1 MIKKTLITLF
11 LLLILR
17 NSLFSQVA
25 TKEILRLWYDKPV
38 ISATSEKDSDAEW
51 IKALPVGNGFLGA
64 MIFGGV
70 NREIIQLNEKT
81 LWSGSPA
88 DNNNPVAAES
98 LGKIRQLLFEKKY
111 REANEMTSIT
121 QVCKGVGSGSGSG
134 SKVSY
139 GSYQTLGDLL
149 LDFGK
154 SSSYSNYKRELDL
167 NRGVVK
173 ISYHQDGIGYQ
184 REIFVSYPDRALV
197 IHFTA
202 SKKGALSF
210 KARLTRPERYVT
222 TNEKD
227 NLMMCGAL
235 MNGKGGDGMHYAARL
250 KAIATGG
257 TVVLSDSLITLT
269 GTNEVTLL
277 LTSSTNYRL
286 DYPLYN
292 GKDPKLT
299 TAEQLK
305 KTASKSYTT
314 LLKNHIDDYSAIFG
328 KVSLNLSGNEPDTIP
343 TDRRLK
349 NQAKKPDDFHLQE
362 IYFQYGR
369 YLLIS
374 SSREGSLPANLQ
386 GIWSNKIQTPW
397 NGDYHTNIN
406 LQMNYWPA
414 DITNLGECFG
424 PLTDLIQSLVKP
436 GEVTAAVQYNAA
448 GWCSETITNV
458 WGYTAPGE
466 GTRWGMYV
474 AGGGWLCHHLW
485 DHYMFTLDRKYLE
498 RVYPVMLKAAQ
509 FYLDWLVKD
518 PGTGKL
524 VSGPSTSPENA
535 FVAPDGSA
543 GSVCMGPS
551 HDQEILHE
559 LFTNVLEASNI
570 LKDNNSLLA
579 KISGALNDLAT
590 PQIGSDGRLMEWSE
604 EFKET
609 EPTHRHVSHLY
620 MLYPGNQ
627 IDPLKTPDLANAARK
642 SLDVRTDV
650 GTGWSLAWKVNFWA
664 RLKDGDRAYQLLKN
678 LLKPTETSSL
688 NMSNGG
694 GTYPNLFCAHPPF
707 QIDGNFGGTAGIAEM
722 LLQSQNG
729 CIELLPALP
738 KAWKDG
744 EVKGLLARGG
754 FVVDI
759 KWENNIPQKVVIRSN
774 VKNKCIV
781 RSACA
786 LKVIGL
792 KEISKEQNGSY
803 VLEFDAEQGK
813 DYELNIF
820 LLNNLK

>member
-1 MIKKTLITLF
+1 MNTKTLIIIF
-11 LLLILR
+11 LLLISR
-17 NSLFSQVA
+17 NSLFSQA
-25 TKEILRLWYDKPV
+25 ANKEILRLWYDKPA
-38 ISATSEKDSDAEW
+38 ISAISEKASDAEW
-51 IKALPVGNGFLGA
+51 LKALPVGNGFLGA

-70 NREIIQLNEKT
+70 NHEIIQLNEKT

-88 DNNNPVAAES
+88 DNNNPAAAES
-98 LGKIRQLLFEKKY
+98 LGKIRQLLFDRKY
-111 REANEMTSIT
+111 REASAMTSIT
-121 QVCKGVGSGSGSG
+121 QVCKGVGSGNGSG
-134 SKVSY
+134 SRVSY
-139 GSYQTLGDLL
+139 GSYQTLGELL

-154 SSSYSNYKRELDL
+154 NSLYSNYKRELDL
-167 NRGVVK
+167 NRGIVK
-173 ISYHQDGIGYQ
+173 ISYDQDGIRYQ

-210 KARLTRPERYVT
+210 KARLTRSERFVT

-227 NLMMCGAL
+227 NLMMSGAL
-235 MNGKGGDGMHYAARL
+235 MNGKGGDGMQYAARL
-250 KAIATGG
+250 KAVALGG

-277 LTSSTNYRL
+277 LTASTNYKL
-286 DYPLYN
+286 DYPLYI
-292 GKDPKLT
+292 GSDPKLT
-299 TAEQLK
+299 TTEQLK
-305 KTASKSYTT
+305 KAASKSYIT
-314 LLKNHIDDYSAIFG
+314 LFNNHIDDYSTIFG
-328 KVSLNLSGNEPDTIP
+328 KVSLNLSGNEIDTIP

-349 NQAKKPDDFHLQE
+349 NQAKNPDDFHLQE

-374 SSREGSLPANLQ
+374 SSREGTLPANLQ
-386 GIWSNKIQTPW
+386 GIWSDKIQTPW

-414 DITNLGECFG
+414 DVANMGECFG
-424 PLTDLIQSLVKP
+424 PMIDLIQSLVKP
-436 GEVTAAVQYNAA
+436 GEVTAAVQYNAS

-466 GTRWGMYV
+466 GMGWGMYV
-474 AGGGWLCHHLW
+474 AGGGWLCRHLW

-518 PGTGKL
+518 PVTGKL

-535 FVAPDGSA
+535 FVAPDGST

-551 HDQEILHE
+551 HDQEVLHE
-559 LFTNVLEASNI
+559 LFTNVLEASKI
-570 LKDNNSLLA
+570 LNDNNSLLVKVA
-579 KISGALNDLAT
+579 SALTDLAT
-590 PQIGSDGRLMEWSE
+590 PQISPDGRIMEWSK

-609 EPTHRHVSHLY
+609 EITHRHVSHLY

-627 IDPLKTPDLANAARK
+627 IDPVTNPELAKAARK
-642 SLDVRTDV
+642 SLEVRTDV

-678 LLKPTETSSL
+678 LLRPVESTSL

-694 GTYPNLFCAHPPF
+694 GSYPNLFCAHPPF

-738 KAWKDG
+738 IAWKDG
-744 EVKGLLARGG
+744 EVKGLVARGG

-759 KWENNIPQKVVIRSN
+759 KWENSTPQKVVIRSN
-774 VKNKCIV
+774 LKNKCIV
-781 RSACA
+781 RSAFA
-786 LKVIGL
+786 LKVDGQPDIP
-792 KEISKEQNGSY
+792 KEQNGTF
-803 VLEFDAEQGK
+803 VLEFNAEQGK
-813 DYELNIF
+813 VYELLPF
-820 LLNNLK
+820 

>member
-1 MIKKTLITLF
+1 MIKKNLITLF
-11 LLLILR
+11 LLFFISI
-17 NSLFSQVA
+17 SLFSQVA
-25 TKEILRLWYDKPV
+25 MQETLRLWYDKPA
-38 ISATSEKDSDAEW
+38 ISPTSEKASDAEW

-70 NREIIQLNEKT
+70 NHEIIQLNEKT
-81 LWSGSPA
+81 LWSGSPD
-88 DNNNPVAAES
+88 DNNNPIAAES
-98 LGKIRQLLFEKKY
+98 LVKIRQLLFDKKY
-111 REANEMTSIT
+111 REASAMTRIT
-121 QVCKGVGSGSGSG
+121 QVCKGVGSGNGSG

-149 LDFGK
+149 LDFDK
-154 SSSYSNYKRELDL
+154 NSLCINYKRELDL

-173 ISYHQDGIGYQ
+173 ISYVQDGIGYQ

-210 KARLTRPERYVT
+210 KARLTRPERFTT

-227 NLMMCGAL
+227 NLMMSGTL
-235 MNGKGGDGMHYAARL
+235 TNGKGGDGMQYAARL
-250 KAIATGG
+250 KAIASGG
-257 TVVLSDSLITLT
+257 TVVISDSLITLT
-269 GTNEVTLL
+269 GASEVTLL
-277 LTSSTNYRL
+277 LTASTNFKL
-286 DYPLYN
+286 DYPLYIGN
-292 GKDPKLT
+292 DPKLT
-299 TAEQLK
+299 TSEQLK
-305 KTASKSYTT
+305 KAASESYTT
-314 LLKNHIDDYSAIFG
+314 LLKNHTNDYSAIFG
-328 KVSLNLSGNEPDTIP
+328 KVSLNLSGTETDTIP

-349 NQAKKPDDFHLQE
+349 NQAKNPDDLHLQE

-414 DITNLGECFG
+414 DVANMGECFG
-424 PLTDLIQSLVKP
+424 PMTDLIQSLVKP
-436 GEVTAAVQYNAA
+436 GEVTAAVQYNAS
-448 GWCSETITNV
+448 GWCSEVITNV

-466 GTRWGMYV
+466 GTNWGMYV
-474 AGGGWLCHHLW
+474 AGGGWLCRHLW
-485 DHYMFTLDRKYLE
+485 DHYSFTMDKDYLKK
-498 RVYPVMLKAAQ
+498 VYPTMLKAAQ
-509 FYLDWLVKD
+509 FYLDWLVVN
-518 PGTGKL
+518 PENGKL

-535 FVAPDGSA
+535 FVAPDGST

-551 HDQEILHE
+551 HDQEVLHE
-559 LFTNVLEASNI
+559 LFTNVLEASEI
-570 LKDNNSLLA
+570 IKDTSPLLG
-579 KISGALNDLAT
+579 KISSALSNLAT
-590 PQIGSDGRLMEWSE
+590 PKIGSDGRIMEWSE

-609 EPTHRHVSHLY
+609 EITHRHVSHLY

-627 IDPLKTPDLANAARK
+627 IDPITNPELAKAARK
-642 SLDVRTDV
+642 SLDVRTDI

-722 LLQSQNG
+722 LLQSQSG

-738 KAWKDG
+738 GIWKNG

-759 KWENNIPQKVVIRSN
+759 LWKNNKPQKVTVKSN
-774 VKNKCIV
+774 VKNKRII
-781 RSACA
+781 RSSIA
-786 LKVIGL
+786 LRGNGIAEK
-792 KEISKEQNGSY
+792 SKEQSGSY
-803 VLEFDAEQGK
+803 LMEFNAEPGK
-813 DYELNIF
+813 VYEL
-820 LLNNLK
+820 LPL

>member
-1 MIKKTLITLF
+1 MIKKSLITLLF
-11 LLLILR
+11 LFLGI
-17 NSLFSQVA
+17 SLFSQIA
-25 TKEILRLWYDKPV
+25 RKEILRLWYDKPA
-38 ISATSEKDSDAEW
+38 ISATTEKASDAEW

-70 NREIIQLNEKT
+70 NHEIIQLNEKT
-81 LWSGSPA
+81 LWSGSPD

-111 REANEMTSIT
+111 REASAMTRIT
-121 QVCKGVGSGSGSG
+121 QVCKGVGSGNGSG

-154 SSSYSNYKRELDL
+154 KSIYSNYKRELDL
-167 NRGVVK
+167 NRGVVR
-173 ISYHQDGIGYQ
+173 ISYDQDGTGYQ

-210 KARLTRPERYVT
+210 KARLTRPERFVA

-227 NLMMCGAL
+227 NLMMCGTL
-235 MNGKGGDGMHYAARL
+235 MNGKGGDGMQYAARL
-250 KAIATGG
+250 KAIALGG

-277 LTSSTNYRL
+277 ITASTNYKL
-286 DYPLYN
+286 DYPSYI
-292 GKDPKLT
+292 GSDPKLT

-305 KTASKSYTT
+305 KTASKSYST
-314 LLKNHIDDYSAIFG
+314 LLKDHIDDYSAIFG
-328 KVSLNLSGNEPDTIP
+328 KVSLNLSGNETDTIP

-349 NQAKKPDDFHLQE
+349 NQAKNPDDFHLQE

-414 DITNLGECFG
+414 DVANMGECFG
-424 PLTDLIQSLVKP
+424 PMTDLIQSLVKP
-436 GEVTAAVQYNAA
+436 GEVTAAVQYNAS
-448 GWCSETITNV
+448 GWCSEVITNV
-458 WGYTAPGE
+458 WGFTAPGE
-466 GTRWGMYV
+466 GTNWGMYV
-474 AGGGWLCHHLW
+474 AGGGWLCRHLW
-485 DHYMFTLDRKYLE
+485 DHYAFTMDKDYLKK
-498 RVYPVMLKAAQ
+498 VYPTMLKAAQ
-509 FYLDWLVKD
+509 FYLDWLVIN
-518 PGTGKL
+518 PESGKL

-535 FVAPDGSA
+535 FVGPDGST

-551 HDQEILHE
+551 HDQEVLYE
-559 LFTNVLEASNI
+559 LFTNVLEASEI
-570 LKDNNSLLA
+570 IKDTNPLLG
-579 KISGALNDLAT
+579 KVSSALSNLAT
-590 PQIGSDGRLMEWSE
+590 PGISSDGRIMEWSE

-609 EPTHRHVSHLY
+609 EITHRHVSHLY

-627 IDPLKTPDLANAARK
+627 IDPVTNPGLAKAARK

-722 LLQSQNG
+722 LLQSQSG
-729 CIELLPALP
+729 CIEVLPALP
-738 KAWKDG
+738 GIWKNG

-759 KWENNIPQKVVIRSN
+759 TWKNNKPHKVTVKSN
-774 VKNKCIV
+774 INNKCII
-781 RSACA
+781 RSSVA
-786 LKVIGL
+786 LRGNGIAEK
-792 KEISKEQNGSY
+792 SKEQSGSWL
-803 VLEFDAEQGK
+803 LEFNAERGK
-813 DYELNIF
+813 VYEL
-820 LLNNLK
+820 LPL